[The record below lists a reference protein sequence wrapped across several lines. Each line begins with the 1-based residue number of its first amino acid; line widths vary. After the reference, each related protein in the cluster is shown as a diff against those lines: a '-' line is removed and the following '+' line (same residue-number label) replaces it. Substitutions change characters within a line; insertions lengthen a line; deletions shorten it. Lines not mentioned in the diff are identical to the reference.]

1 MSDQGT
7 TTTVVETTANAT
19 TEAMNRT
26 VDGIK
31 QAANAAAASMREG
44 QARLTNRLER
54 AVTTARQVVEFEREA
69 VETFARAGRV
79 YLDGMQTIG
88 TGIAQAARK
97 QIDETLET
105 YRAMAGVK
113 TIREGLE
120 LQNKLARTGASR
132 FLTESA
138 TVAEQSAKL
147 AQDVIAPITERVRTA
162 AQKLAA

>member
-1 MSDQGT
+1 MSNKG
-7 TTTVVETTANAT
+7 TTVVETTANTT

-26 VDGIK
+26 AEGIK

-44 QARLTNRLER
+44 QARLTNGVER
-54 AVTTARQVVEFEREA
+54 AVGTARQVIEFEREA

-88 TGIAQAARK
+88 AGIAQAAQK
-97 QIDETLET
+97 QMDETLET
-105 YRAMAGVK
+105 YRAIAGVK
-113 TIREGLE
+113 TVREGLA
-120 LQNKLARTGASR
+120 LQTKLARAGATR

-147 AQDVIAPITERVRTA
+147 ASAVIAPITERVRTA